1 MSKSVL
7 VESDF
12 SQLLIKTTF
21 MFKTKSILLSSIV
34 AAIAGFLFGFDV
46 IVISGAEQSIQN
58 LWETSDL
65 FHGTFIM
72 SMALW
77 GTVIGALFGGIPCD
91 RFGRRKTLF
100 WIGILYFAS
109 ALGSAF
115 APDPYFFSFSRFI
128 GGLGVGASSV
138 AVPIYI
144 SEITPANNR
153 GKLVVLY
160 QFNIVFGILIAYI
173 SNYWIGTTFD
183 ENAWRWMLGVE
194 AIPAS
199 IYLLLVLG
207 IPESPR
213 WLVLKRNDITGA
225 KSLLEQLNPKED
237 ISKLILQ
244 IKKSVSKT
252 AEATVFFSKRFQ
264 FPIIL
269 AFLLAF
275 FNQLSGVNFVLYY
288 APRIFES
295 AGVEAGNVLG
305 ASVSLGVVN
314 LLFTLLGMYLID
326 RIGRRP
332 LMFIGSFGYIL
343 SLAGVS
349 WAFFTGAEG
358 VVVVIF
364 VSAFIA
370 AHAVGQ
376 GAVIWV
382 FISEIFPNVVRDY
395 GMSLGSGTHW
405 IFAAIITLVTPS
417 VLSAFSG
424 AQIFAFFAFMMIL
437 QLIFVWKIMPE
448 TKNLTLEEMEVKL
461 GINLDELEEVID
473 TKPLQ

>member
-1 MSKSVL
+1 ML
-7 VESDF
+7 
-12 SQLLIKTTF
+12 
-21 MFKTKSILLSSIV
+21 KTKSILFSSIV
-34 AAIAGFLFGFDV
+34 AALAGFLFGFDT
-46 IVISGAEQSIQN
+46 IVISGADRPIQE
-58 LWETSDL
+58 LWEMSDL

-91 RFGRRKTLF
+91 RFGRKKVLF
-100 WIGILYFAS
+100 WIGVLYLLS

-115 APDPYFFSFSRFI
+115 APDPYIFSISRFI

-144 SEITPANNR
+144 SEITPAHNR
-153 GKLVVLY
+153 GKLVALY
-160 QFNIVFGILIAYI
+160 QFNIVFGILIAFI
-173 SNYWIGTTFD
+173 SNYLIGSIFD
-183 ENAWRWMLGVE
+183 AHAWRWMLGVE
-194 AIPAS
+194 AIPAT

-207 IPESPR
+207 VPESPR
-213 WLVLKRNDITGA
+213 WLVLKQNDISGA
-225 KSLLEQLNPKED
+225 RTLLEQLNPREN
-237 ISKLILQ
+237 IEKLILQ
-244 IKKSVSKT
+244 IKKSVSKK
-252 AEATVFFSKRFQ
+252 AEATVFFSKRFR

-275 FNQLSGVNFVLYY
+275 FNQLSGINFVLYY
-288 APRIFES
+288 APRIFEQ
-295 AGVEAGNVLG
+295 AGVAAGDVLG

-326 RIGRRP
+326 RAGRKS
-332 LMFIGSFGYIL
+332 LMYIGSFGYIL
-343 SLAGVS
+343 SLIGVA
-349 WAFFTGAEG
+349 WAFATGAEG
-358 VVVVIF
+358 TVVVIF
-364 VSAFIA
+364 VCAFIA
-370 AHAVGQ
+370 SHAVGQ

-405 IFAAIITLVTPS
+405 VFAAVITLLTPT

-424 AQIFAFFAFMMIL
+424 AQIFGFFAFMMVL
-437 QLIFVWKIMPE
+437 QLLFVWKIMPE

-461 GINLDELEEVID
+461 GVNVEDLEEIID
-473 TKPLQ
+473 EDEISMNN

>member
-1 MSKSVL
+1 
-7 VESDF
+7 
-12 SQLLIKTTF
+12 

-46 IVISGAEQSIQN
+46 IVISGAEQSIQE
-58 LWETSDL
+58 LWQISDL

-91 RFGRRKTLF
+91 RYGRRKTLF
-100 WIGILYFAS
+100 WIGVLYLVS

-115 APDPYFFSFSRFI
+115 SPDPYIFSFSRFI

-144 SEITPANNR
+144 SEITPANQR
-153 GKLVVLY
+153 GKLVALY

-173 SNYWIGTTFD
+173 SNYWIGSVFD

-213 WLVLKRNDITGA
+213 WLVLKKNDISSA
-225 KSLLEQLNPKED
+225 KSLLEHLNPKED
-237 ISKLILQ
+237 IEKLILQ

-275 FNQLSGVNFVLYY
+275 FNQLSGINFVLYY

-295 AGVEAGNVLG
+295 AGVEAGSVLG

-314 LLFTLLGMYLID
+314 LLFTMLGMYLID
-326 RIGRRP
+326 RIGRRS
-332 LMFIGSFGYIL
+332 LLFIGSFGYII

-349 WAFFTGAEG
+349 WAFYTGAEG

-364 VSAFIA
+364 VCAFIA

-405 IFAAIITLVTPS
+405 IFAALITLITPT

-424 AQIFAFFAFMMIL
+424 AQIFAFFAFMMVL
-437 QLIFVWKIMPE
+437 QLIFVWKVMPE

-461 GINLDELEEVID
+461 GINVEELEEIID
-473 TKPLQ
+473 KEQVR

>member
-1 MSKSVL
+1 
-7 VESDF
+7 
-12 SQLLIKTTF
+12 
-21 MFKTKSILLSSIV
+21 MFKTKSILLSSVV

-46 IVISGAEQSIQN
+46 IVISGAERSIQD
-58 LWETSDL
+58 LWQTSDL

-91 RFGRRKTLF
+91 RYGRRKTLF
-100 WIGILYFAS
+100 WIGVLYLIS

-115 APDPYFFSFSRFI
+115 APDPYIFSFSRFI

-153 GKLVVLY
+153 GKLVALY

-173 SNYWIGTTFD
+173 SNYWIGSTFD

-207 IPESPR
+207 VPESPR
-213 WLVLKRNDITGA
+213 WLVLKRNDISGA
-225 KSLLEQLNPKED
+225 KSLLEQLNPRDNIEKMVVE
-237 ISKLILQ
+237 

-275 FNQLSGVNFVLYY
+275 FNQLSGINFVLYY

-295 AGVEAGNVLG
+295 AGVAAGDVLG

-314 LLFTLLGMYLID
+314 LLFTMLGMYLID
-326 RIGRRP
+326 RIGRRS
-332 LMFIGSFGYIL
+332 LLYIGSFGYIL
-343 SLAGVS
+343 SLGGVS
-349 WAFFTGAEG
+349 WAFYTGAEG
-358 VVVVIF
+358 AVVVIF
-364 VSAFIA
+364 VCAFIA

-382 FISEIFPNVVRDY
+382 FISEIFPNVVRDF

-405 IFAAIITLVTPS
+405 IFAAIITLVTPT
-417 VLSAFSG
+417 VLSAFTG
-424 AQIFAFFAFMMIL
+424 AQIFAFFAFMMVL

-461 GINLDELEEVID
+461 GINVKELEEVIGKD
-473 TKPLQ
+473 QVE